1 MTGGFAMS
9 HNITPPSPFLLPL
22 PQRCLLV
29 DQIRADLEAR
39 ANHALGTF
47 APIIGVIITQV
58 ARRTDSRYLGG
69 VNFRTKSSR

>member
-9 HNITPPSPFLLPL
+9 HNFPCPPPYFPL
-22 PQRCLLV
+22 PQRCLLA

-58 ARRTDSRYLGG
+58 ARRTDSRRREL
-69 VNFRTKSSR
+69 